1 MFLCWASS
9 HFSGDFWTLSFW
21 AVVKG
26 AGPKMEFQ
34 RKITS
39 ERNHYPEQE
48 LHTLTPLGYSHKK
61 GDMNKILEE
70 I

>member
-1 MFLCWASS
+1 
-9 HFSGDFWTLSFW
+9 
-21 AVVKG
+21 
-26 AGPKMEFQ
+26 MEFQ
-34 RKITS
+34 RKIIL

-61 GDMNKILEE
+61 GDMEKILEE